1 MFANYFVNNAGD
13 PVANQNHAF
22 NNDDNYKRTSHELRI
37 SSPQDNRVRGL
48 LGFFYQKQEHD
59 FYQEFGRL
67 KGLADVRVPNGQDPN
82 AAAAFPGVVYL
93 NSMDREDTDEAVFAT
108 VAFDIT
114 DSLELSLGA
123 RYFEPEVTVKGF
135 FGFGL
140 GFNRYHEPGSVP
152 GRRRRARRASQR
164 RRWRL

>member
-1 MFANYFVNNAGD
+1 MRSTTTTITR
-13 PVANQNHAF
+13 
-22 NNDDNYKRTSHELRI
+22 RTSHELRI

-82 AAAAFPGVVYL
+82 AQPAFPGVVYL
-93 NSMDREDTDEAVFAT
+93 NSMDREDTDQAVFAT

-140 GFNRYHEPGSVP
+140 GFNPVP
-152 GRRRRARRASQR
+152 RAGVNAGRRRRAGRVRQR
-164 RRWRL
+164 WRWRL